1 MGLWDSLWVAT
12 GLILI
17 MEGVLPALS
26 PVAFRETMLKITQM
40 SDQALRHI
48 GMVSMLAG
56 AVVLYWIS

>member
-1 MGLWDSLWVAT
+1 MHSIWLAT

-26 PVAFRETMLKITQM
+26 PVAFRETMLKIAQM